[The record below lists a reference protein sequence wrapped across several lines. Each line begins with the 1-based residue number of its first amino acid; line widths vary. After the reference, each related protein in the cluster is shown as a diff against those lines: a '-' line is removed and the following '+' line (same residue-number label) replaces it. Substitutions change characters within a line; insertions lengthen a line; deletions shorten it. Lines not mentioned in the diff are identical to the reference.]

1 MVRAGCDDNRY
12 PAMARYRSRIQ
23 TAVPGL
29 DDGCSRKMVGIQAKP
44 LVRIRVALCAW
55 WTGNNFSR
63 SRGQPFSARKQEV
76 CFLAFPAIFCASA
89 TLIEKHERERKQEL
103 GLSGYRRGTDAAAL
117 DAAGAGLG
125 SIGLAAFGLGV
136 WLLAPT
142 LAFGSLALG
151 AVGWLLASVLLWRL
165 RREARIIK

>member
-1 MVRAGCDDNRY
+1 MVVRVKWSELKQSRWYEYVLRFVLGGLATVIAGAVATFY
-12 PAMARYRSRIQ
+12 GPA
-23 TAVPGL
+23 VGGL
-29 DDGCSRKMVGIQAKP
+29 
-44 LVRIRVALCAW
+44 
-55 WTGNNFSR
+55 
-63 SRGQPFSARKQEV
+63 
-76 CFLAFPAIFCASA
+76 FLAFPAIFCASA

-142 LAFGSLALG
+142 LGFGSLALG

-165 RREARIIK
+165 WGEGRVVE

>member
-1 MVRAGCDDNRY
+1 MVVRVKWSAFKQGRWYEYVLRFVLGGLATTLAGGVANVFG
-12 PAMARYRSRIQ
+12 PEAG
-23 TAVPGL
+23 GL
-29 DDGCSRKMVGIQAKP
+29 
-44 LVRIRVALCAW
+44 
-55 WTGNNFSR
+55 
-63 SRGQPFSARKQEV
+63 
-76 CFLAFPAIFCASA
+76 FLAFPAIFCASA
-89 TLIEKHERERKQEL
+89 TLIEEHERERKQEL

-136 WLLAPT
+136 WLFAPN

-165 RREARIIK
+165 RREARIVK